1 MKSEHHKALLTE
13 CALPAALEAVGE
25 RWSFLILRATFNGL
39 HHFEE
44 FQSTLG
50 IARNILSNRL
60 ARLVEH
66 NILTREPD
74 ATDRRKVAYRLTAKG
89 RELLPV
95 LVALRQWGERWV
107 SGVPSN
113 PVLVDRASRMPVAAM
128 TVHAMDGRP
137 LSLGELDWVDQSE
150 IAEFKGGAASPAE
163 DPETAPAPPSGAH
176 ALSEASS
183 SSS

>member
-1 MKSEHHKALLTE
+1 MKKETQKLLLTN

-25 RWSFLILRATFNGL
+25 RWSFLILRGVFNHL

-60 ARLVEH
+60 ARLVDH
-66 NILTREPD
+66 GILERQQD
-74 ATDRRKVAYRLTAKG
+74 STDRRKIAYRLTPKG

-95 LVALRQWGERWV
+95 LIALRQWGERWV

-113 PVLVDRASRMPVAAM
+113 PVLVDRTSRKPVAQMA
-128 TVHAMDGRP
+128 VRAADGRE
-137 LSLGELDWVDQSE
+137 LTLDELDWMDKSE
-150 IAEFKGGAASPAE
+150 IGE
-163 DPETAPAPPSGAH
+163 
-176 ALSEASS
+176 
-183 SSS
+183 

>member
-1 MKSEHHKALLTE
+1 MKKECHSALLTS

-25 RWSFLILRATFNGL
+25 RWSFLILRGVFNGL

-60 ARLVEH
+60 ARLVDH
-66 NILTREPD
+66 GILERQQDP
-74 ATDRRKVAYRLTAKG
+74 ADRRKVAYRLTQKG

-95 LVALRQWGERWV
+95 LIALRQWGERWV

-113 PVLVDRASRMPVAAM
+113 PVLVDKQSRLPVAPMA
-128 TVHAMDGRP
+128 VRAADGRA
-137 LSLGELDWVDQSE
+137 LTLDELDWLDRSE
-150 IAEFKGGAASPAE
+150 IGQS
-163 DPETAPAPPSGAH
+163 
-176 ALSEASS
+176 
-183 SSS
+183 